1 MNKIDIESLFD
12 KWNTALQTGLAKK
25 VTQLYAKDAILI
37 PTISARTRRSHNE
50 IEDYF
55 ILFQKNKPKGEIN
68 ESYVRHLG
76 KIAIHS
82 GSYTFTFDDNSKTQA
97 RYTFVYRQDGN
108 DWKIIEHHSSRFP
121 E

>member
-1 MNKIDIESLFD
+1 MTKIDIESLFD
-12 KWNTALQTGLAKK
+12 KWNAALQTGLAKK
-25 VTQLYAKDAILI
+25 VTQLYAEDAILI
-37 PTISARTRRSHNE
+37 PTISARTRRSHKE

-55 ILFQKNKPKGEIN
+55 TLFQKNKPKGEIN

-97 RYTFVYRQDGN
+97 RYTFVYRQNGN